1 MENVLSLSLEN
12 QNHVTNPS
20 IFSQIKRDS
29 GKYAEESGEDVIE
42 YLMRD
47 YDASPEGWDNCFEF
61 SYDEISFKAKE
72 ERRNIIEK
80 YLDF

>member
-29 GKYAEESGEDVIE
+29 G
-42 YLMRD
+42 R
-47 YDASPEGWDNCFEF
+47 N
-61 SYDEISFKAKE
+61 FKRWSKT
-72 ERRNIIEK
+72 RRRTQA
-80 YLDF
+80 